1 MKKSPIKSAL
11 IDKLHKGFV
20 CTCIAVTIY
29 GFSAIG
35 LFYYR
40 YLTEVKPKKLLENQS
55 LLAEG
60 SSEVL
65 KDNVET
71 LKL

>member
-1 MKKSPIKSAL
+1 MKKSPIRSAF

-20 CTCIAVTIY
+20 YTCIAVTIY
-29 GFSAIG
+29 GFSVMG
-35 LFYYR
+35 LRYYR
-40 YLTEVKPKKLLENQS
+40 YITEEKPKRLLENQS

-60 SSEVL
+60 SSESL
-65 KDNVET
+65 KDKAET